1 MQAERS
7 GVDRNLPKLENVIE
21 AVVESLED
29 EAPLPA
35 ITNLSEAVGPGELCE
50 DDEVEADGAEAEAAF
65 TAAEMDLYADW
76 HQRDGMLP
84 DPH

>member
-1 MQAERS
+1 MHPVTRIGHASCVAMQRI
-7 GVDRNLPKLENVIE
+7 DRGLLGFGGMFSAK
-21 AVVESLED
+21 D
-29 EAPLPA
+29 E
-35 ITNLSEAVGPGELCE
+35 
-50 DDEVEADGAEAEAAF
+50 EVEADGAEAEAAF